1 MSAQTSYARNIPVAY
16 AGLIYALA
24 PHDNISRDVETVAG
38 IEFGVAVSRG
48 TDKERQAV
56 VGGTDFLGITYRD
69 LGREGAANTGAIKY
83 SEKETAGIMR
93 KGYIWAT
100 IPTGGNPGDS
110 IKYNNTTGVLDVGTA
125 GVGETQLDGAQ
136 LDTVAAAGEL
146 GVIRLD
152 GINTS
157 AGS

>member
-1 MSAQTSYARNIPVAY
+1 MSAQTSYSIKHPTAY
-16 AGLIYALA
+16 AGLIYAQA
-24 PHDNISRDVETVAG
+24 PKDIVSRSVETAAG
-38 IEFGVAVSRG
+38 IGFGVAVSRG
-48 TDKERQAV
+48 TDKESQV
-56 VGGTDFLGITYRD
+56 VIGGTDFCGITVRSLD
-69 LGREGAANTGAIKY
+69 REGAINTGNILYKQ
-83 SEKETAGIMR
+83 KETAALIR
-93 KGYIWAT
+93 EGYLWVV

-136 LDTVAAAGEL
+136 LDTTTAAGAL

-152 GINTS
+152 GISTT

>member
-1 MSAQTSYARNIPVAY
+1 MSAQTSYARNIPKAY

-24 PHDNISRDVETVAG
+24 PHDNISRDVEGVAG

-56 VGGTDFLGITYRD
+56 AGGDDFLGITYRD

-93 KGYIWAT
+93 EGYIWAVL
-100 IPTGGNPGDS
+100 PAGGNPGDA
-110 IKYNNTTGVLDVGTA
+110 IKYTTATGVLDVGTA
-125 GVGETQLDGAQ
+125 GVGEIQLDGAQ
-136 LDTVAAAGEL
+136 LDTVTAAGEL
-146 GVIRLD
+146 GVIRL
-152 GINTS
+152 
-157 AGS
+157 GSIDTTTGS